1 MAKLV
6 YAADLKSVA
15 RMGFPVQVRVGPPH
29 GFQSFKSGPVPLDG
43 SINGF
48 KGVAGAGAA
57 VGAQYRID
65 LSGC

>member
-1 MAKLV
+1 
-6 YAADLKSVA
+6 
-15 RMGFPVQVRVGPPH
+15 MGFPVQVRVGPPH